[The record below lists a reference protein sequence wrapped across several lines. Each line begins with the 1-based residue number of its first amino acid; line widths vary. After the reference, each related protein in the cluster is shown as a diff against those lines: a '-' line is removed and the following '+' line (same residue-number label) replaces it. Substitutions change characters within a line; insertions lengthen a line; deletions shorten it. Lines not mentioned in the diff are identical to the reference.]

1 MKYIVVL
8 GDGMSDRPLKELGGK
23 TPLEV
28 AKKPNMDFIARNGR
42 CGLLKTLSGDMPLG
56 SDIANLTILGYNPKR
71 YYTGGRGPLEA
82 ASMGIKL
89 DKEDIALR
97 CNLITEK
104 NGTLE
109 DYSGG
114 HISTEEA
121 KELINFVE
129 EKFGTQDI
137 EFHPGVSY
145 RHILVLRSDRY
156 SADIQCMPPHD
167 IVGKKIVDNLVK
179 PSSESGRDT
188 ADLLNRLSLESKDI
202 LESHPINLNRK
213 KNGRL
218 TANMLWF
225 WGAGKRL
232 ELSKFKEK
240 FRLNGALISAVDLL
254 KGIAVYLGLDVIDVP
269 GATGYLDTDYEEKAD
284 KAIEALK
291 KRDFV
296 YIHVEAP
303 DEAGHEGNID
313 KKIKA
318 IEDLDK
324 RLIGRIL
331 NSLKSG
337 EFTIA
342 VLPDHATP
350 IEVCTHTLDP
360 VPFAIYSTE
369 RGGDSVK
376 SYSEKSAGKG
386 SYGIKEGIEFM
397 NLLLG
402 R

>member
-8 GDGMSDRPLKELGGK
+8 GDGMSDRPLKKLDGK

-28 AKKPNMDFIARNGR
+28 AKKPNMDFIARNGC
-42 CGLLKTLSGDMPLG
+42 CGLLKTLSEDMPLG
-56 SDIANLTILGYNPKR
+56 SDIANLSVLGYDPKR

-104 NGTLE
+104 NGILK

-121 KELINFVE
+121 RELINFVE
-129 EKFGTQDI
+129 KKFGTREI
-137 EFHPGVSY
+137 EFHPGVGY
-145 RHILVLRSDRY
+145 RHILVLRSNRY
-156 SADIQCMPPHD
+156 STAIHCNPPHD

-179 PSSESGRDT
+179 PLDESGKET
-188 ADLLNRLSLESKDI
+188 SKLLNKLILESKDI
-202 LESHPINLNRK
+202 LKSHPVNLRRK
-213 KNGRL
+213 KNGKL
-218 TANMLWF
+218 IANMLWF
-225 WGAGKRL
+225 WGAGRKL
-232 ELSKFKEK
+232 ELPKFKER
-240 FRLNGALISAVDLL
+240 FGLNGALISAVDLL
-254 KGIAVYLGLDVIDVP
+254 RGIAVYLGLDVIDVP
-269 GATGYLDTDYEEKAD
+269 GATGYLDTDYEGKAER
-284 KAIEALK
+284 AIKSLET
-291 KRDFV
+291 RDFV

-303 DEAGHEGNID
+303 DEAGHEGNIN

-324 RLIGRIL
+324 RLIGKIL
-331 NSLKSG
+331 NSLKG
-337 EFTIA
+337 RKFTIA

-350 IEVCTHTLDP
+350 IEVRTHTTDP

-369 RGGDSVK
+369 RKGDFVE
-376 SYSEKSAGKG
+376 SYSEKSAEKG
-386 SYGIKEGIEFM
+386 SYGIKEGTEFM
-397 NLLLG
+397 RLLLG

>member
-188 ADLLNRLSLESKDI
+188 ADLLNRLILESKN
-202 LESHPINLNRK
+202 LLKSHPINLNRK